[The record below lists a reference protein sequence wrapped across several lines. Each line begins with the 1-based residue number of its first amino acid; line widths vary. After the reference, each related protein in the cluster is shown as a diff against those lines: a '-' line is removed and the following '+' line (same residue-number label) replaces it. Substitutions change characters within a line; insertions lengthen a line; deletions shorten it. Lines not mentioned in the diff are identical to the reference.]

1 MSMGFVYFAYSF
13 ENLKECITNGYNSFS
28 LHNIMEYKV
37 EELEPSELGTHDYWN
52 HRYEKEIVNFST
64 HGDAGEIWFG
74 DDIVERILRWIC
86 RTPEIEKDSSIIDL
100 GCGNGMFLIELSNEG
115 YSNLIGVDY
124 SEKAVELSRKIANEK
139 GCNITFKRAD
149 ILEGLKVT
157 FKVVHDKGTYD
168 AISLSEN
175 AKDNRQ
181 KYIVNV
187 QNMMNEDS
195 FFIITSCNWTQGEL
209 MEHFKEHFQIHQVIS
224 TPTFKFGG
232 KEGSIVSICVFK
244 NL

>member
-1 MSMGFVYFAYSF
+1 M
-13 ENLKECITNGYNSFS
+13 
-28 LHNIMEYKV
+28 
-37 EELEPSELGTHDYWN
+37 EELEPSELGTQDYWN
-52 HRYEKEIVNFST
+52 DRYKKEIVNYLA

-86 RTPEIEKDSSIIDL
+86 KTLEIEKDSSIIDL

-115 YSNLIGVDY
+115 YSNLLGVDY

-139 GCNITFKRAD
+139 GYNITYKQAD
-149 ILEGLKVT
+149 ILEGLKGT
-157 FKVVHDKGTYD
+157 FKVIHDKGTYD

-175 AKDNRQ
+175 SKNNRQ

-187 QNMMNEDS
+187 QNMMSDDS
-195 FFIITSCNWTQGEL
+195 FFIITSCNWTQAEL
-209 MEHFKEHFQIHQVIS
+209 MEHFKEHFLLYQVVP

-232 KEGSIVSICVFK
+232 KEGSVVSICVFK
-244 NL
+244 KL